1 MKENKTDNKGHDLY
15 FGGHLVAFIDML
27 GQSDRLEKIKD
38 TRWWELQEPTKVALR
53 ETYGRVCKFRKTF
66 SSFLTPFVKT
76 SPFDEAFRYILGGEE
91 LKIWDQFGTN
101 RIMTKGL
108 SDSFILNFPLIP
120 SNGLLPLKS
129 VYGVLGACASSMLCS
144 LNYGFAVRGAIE
156 IGPCIFDSTTDEVY
170 GTALSD
176 AVKYE
181 KQANWPRILIGPN
194 LIAYLE
200 KCLEL
205 SQETIINQVN
215 ISDAELCLKIVSRD
229 KDGLNFLDYL
239 SPDLLVLF
247 KPDNKDKIIEGAV
260 TFIKRHIIENKEQPI
275 IKDKYE
281 MLKAYFIE
289 RSIGDF

>member
-1 MKENKTDNKGHDLY
+1 MY
-15 FGGHLVAFIDML
+15 FGGHLVAFVDIL
-27 GQSDRLEKIKD
+27 GQSERLEKIKE
-38 TRWWELQEPTKVALR
+38 TKWWELQEPTRVALC
-53 ETYGRVCKFRKTF
+53 ETYGRVRKFRKTF
-66 SSFLTPFVKT
+66 SNFLTSFVKT

-91 LKIWDQFGTN
+91 LKIWDQFGQN

-205 SQETIINQVN
+205 SQKTIINQVN

-229 KDGLNFLDYL
+229 KVGLNFLDYL

-247 KPDNKDKIIEGAV
+247 KPDNKDKIIKGAV
-260 TFIKRHIIENKEQPI
+260 TFIKRQIIENKEQPI
-275 IKDKYE
+275 IKGKYE
-281 MLKAYFIE
+281 MLRAYFIE

>member
-1 MKENKTDNKGHDLY
+1 MKENKIDNKGHDLY
-15 FGGHLVAFIDML
+15 FGGHLVAFIDIL

-38 TRWWELQEPTKVALR
+38 TRWWEIQEPTRVALR
-53 ETYGRVCKFRKTF
+53 ETYGRVRKFRKTF
-66 SSFLTPFVKT
+66 SSFLTSFVKT

-91 LKIWDQFGTN
+91 LRIWDQFGPN

-108 SDSFILNFPLIP
+108 SDSFILNFPLIA
-120 SNGLLPLKS
+120 SNELLPLKS
-129 VYGVLGACASSMLCS
+129 VYGVFGACASSMLYS

-194 LIAYLE
+194 LIAYLK

-205 SQETIINQVN
+205 SHETIINQVN
-215 ISDAELCLKIVSRD
+215 TSDAELCLKIVSRD
-229 KDGLNFLDYL
+229 KVGLNFLDYL
-239 SPDLLVLF
+239 APDLLVLF
-247 KPDNKDKIIEGAV
+247 KPENKDKIIEGAV
-260 TFIKRHIIENKEQPI
+260 TFIKRQIIEHKERPI
-275 IKDKYE
+275 IKYKYE
-281 MLKAYFIE
+281 MLRAYFIE
-289 RSIGDF
+289 RNIGDF